1 MRQIP
6 VRAYKFYVLSISA
19 DLSELHSKGL
29 VEELRSAKCKLYLGL
44 LTSLQSLLSVDF

>member
-6 VRAYKFYVLSISA
+6 VRAYKSHVLSISA

-29 VEELRSAKCKLYLGL
+29 VEELRSAKCKLHLGL
-44 LTSLQSLLSVDF
+44 LTSFTKLIRRHF